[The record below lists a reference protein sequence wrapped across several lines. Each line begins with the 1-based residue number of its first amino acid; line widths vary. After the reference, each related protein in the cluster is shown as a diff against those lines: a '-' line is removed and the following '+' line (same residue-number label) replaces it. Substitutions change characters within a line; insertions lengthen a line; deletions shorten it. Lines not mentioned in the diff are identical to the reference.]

1 MSMLNRLSPHVKA
14 VESRRKGKLMEV
26 PRKNLDLGRDSF
38 LFRGPVVWNCLD
50 QTSRECD
57 RVLKTVSNIK
67 PLQKVSFIKGICMN
81 NNKDLDN
88 FLYF

>member
-38 LFRGPVVWNCLD
+38 YLG
-50 QTSRECD
+50 
-57 RVLKTVSNIK
+57 VLLSGTAWIK
-67 PLQKVSFIKGICMN
+67 HPENVTTLINLKGFS
-81 NNKDLDN
+81 KQ
-88 FLYF
+88 